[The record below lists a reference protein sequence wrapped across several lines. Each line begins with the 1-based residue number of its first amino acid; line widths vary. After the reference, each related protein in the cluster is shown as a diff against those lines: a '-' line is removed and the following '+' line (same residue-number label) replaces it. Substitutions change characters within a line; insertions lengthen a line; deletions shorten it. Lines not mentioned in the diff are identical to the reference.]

1 MTHGL
6 YYFFKSSA
14 DHFILSSLTVFID
27 QSYLHEILLFQTPQ
41 QSAAEILLRLTW
53 CEVFILFLISCVNAQ
68 ALLGLFADVSKDTAI
83 YIEDVSIDCIG
94 CLRSKEYSGAGQLFG
109 L

>member
-1 MTHGL
+1 MPYG
-6 YYFFKSSA
+6 F
-14 DHFILSSLTVFID
+14 SLALGFLTRKFALRALHPARKLTG
-27 QSYLHEILLFQTPQ
+27 YLLVSRARKTNARYAVACFP
-41 QSAAEILLRLTW
+41 
-53 CEVFILFLISCVNAQ
+53 FAQ

-94 CLRSKEYSGAGQLFG
+94 CLRSKEYSGTGQLFG